1 MVDRRFS
8 LYADTDALIANGAVI
23 MNRLNVADAAN
34 DLRRVLRQVTALG
47 GSVALEESD
56 RIVAWLT
63 PSGVDRPFLVSDLEQ
78 LLTSLPSLGDD
89 LETFA
94 AELESSAAA
103 LPTEGSRWD

>member
-1 MVDRRFS
+1 
-8 LYADTDALIANGAVI
+8 
-23 MNRLNVADAAN
+23 MNRLNVADAAS
-34 DLRRVLRQVTALG
+34 DLRRALRQVTALG
-47 GSVALEESD
+47 ASVALEESD

-78 LLTSLPSLGDD
+78 LLTALPSLGDD

-103 LPTEGSRWD
+103 LPTEVSRWD